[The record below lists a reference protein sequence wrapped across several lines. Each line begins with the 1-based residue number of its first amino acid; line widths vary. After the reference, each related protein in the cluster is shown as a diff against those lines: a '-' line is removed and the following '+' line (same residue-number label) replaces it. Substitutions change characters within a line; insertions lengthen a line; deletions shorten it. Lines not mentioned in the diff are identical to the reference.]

1 MKRPAPTS
9 WIVIAILGAAASITA
24 LAVDMTLPALPKI
37 AQTLQVSATEA
48 QFTVSAFLIAYAVAQ
63 LVYGPLSDR
72 FGRRPVLA
80 SSLAIFVAASA
91 LCAIADSI
99 DMLLLGRFCQ
109 GAGAAAS
116 MAIGRACIRDVYGA
130 SATGPMSWVML
141 IFGVG
146 PILAPLLGG
155 LIVGAGGW
163 QGVFV
168 CLLGIGAAVW
178 LVVFLFLGE
187 TNTRLNPDATRAG
200 PILRNFAMLGRH
212 RLFLGYALVTV
223 GLYGTL
229 FAMLSALP
237 FVLEARLA
245 ASPEEIGYSF
255 AAVMVGNGIGAFL
268 SARLSARL
276 GTLLSG
282 GPGAVALIVTGAAI
296 MIVSAA
302 AMAALVASGAA
313 GFAVYV
319 GPLFGVTLGIG
330 LSSPSLYAGVLV
342 PFPAIAGSVSALI
355 GVVQFVSGA
364 VLGALA
370 VALADPAGLNLGVQ
384 MAAQAALAAFAA
396 AVIVRP
402 ALKRLDPA
410 AER

>member
-9 WIVIAILGAAASITA
+9 WIVIAILGATAAITA
-24 LAVDMTLPALPKI
+24 LAVDMTLPALPGI
-37 AQTLQVSATEA
+37 AQTLQVSPTEA
-48 QFTVSAFLIAYAVAQ
+48 QFTVSAFLIAYAGAQ
-63 LVYGPLSDR
+63 LIYGPLSDR

-80 SSLAIFVAASA
+80 SSMAIFVAASA
-91 LCAIADSI
+91 LCAFADSI

-109 GAGAAAS
+109 GVGAAAS
-116 MAIGRACIRDVYGA
+116 MAIGRACIRDIYGTR
-130 SATGPMSWVML
+130 ATGPMSWVMM
-141 IFGVG
+141 IFGFG

-168 CLLGIGAAVW
+168 LLLGIGAAVW
-178 LVVFLFLGE
+178 LVIFLFLDE

-212 RLFLGYALVTV
+212 RLFLGYALVTI
-223 GLYGTL
+223 GLYGSL

-237 FVLEARLA
+237 FVLETRLA
-245 ASPEEIGYSF
+245 ASPEDIGFSF
-255 AAVMVGNGIGAFL
+255 AAVMIGNGIGAIL
-268 SARLSARL
+268 SARLSVR
-276 GTLLSG
+276 LSG
-282 GPGAVALIVTGAAI
+282 RVGAVSLILTGATI

-302 AMAALVASGAA
+302 AMSALVASGAA

-330 LSSPSLYAGVLV
+330 LSSPSLYAGVLA

-355 GVVQFVSGA
+355 GIIQFVSGA
-364 VLGALA
+364 VLGAAA
-370 VALADPAGLNLGVQ
+370 VALADPAGLNLGIQ
-384 MAAQAALAAFAA
+384 MAAQAALAAFAVA
-396 AVIVRP
+396 FIVRP
-402 ALKRLDPA
+402 ALQRLDLPA
-410 AER
+410 GA

>member
-9 WIVIAILGAAASITA
+9 WIVIAILGATAAITA
-24 LAVDMTLPALPKI
+24 LAVDMTLPALPDI
-37 AQTLQVSATEA
+37 ARSLRVSPTEA
-48 QFTVSAFLIAYAVAQ
+48 QFTVSAFLIAYAGAQ

-72 FGRRPVLA
+72 FGRRPVLV

-91 LCAIADSI
+91 LCAAADSI
-99 DMLLLGRFCQ
+99 HMLLLGRFCQ

-116 MAIGRACIRDVYGA
+116 MAIGRACIRDIYGTR
-130 SATGPMSWVML
+130 ATGPMSWVMT

-146 PILAPLLGG
+146 PIVAPLLGG

-212 RLFLGYALVTV
+212 RLFLGYALVTI

-237 FVLEARLA
+237 FVLETRLA
-245 ASPEEIGYSF
+245 ASPEDIGYSF
-255 AAVMVGNGIGAFL
+255 AALMVGNGIGAIL
-268 SARLSARL
+268 SARLSVRL
-276 GTLLSG
+276 
-282 GPGAVALIVTGAAI
+282 GAVALILTGASI

-302 AMAALVASGAA
+302 AMIAAVSAGAA

-330 LSSPSLYAGVLV
+330 LSSPSLYAGVLA
-342 PFPAIAGSVSALI
+342 PFPTVAGSVSSLI
-355 GVVQFVSGA
+355 GIVQFVSGA
-364 VLGALA
+364 ALGALA
-370 VALADPAGLNLGVQ
+370 VALIDPAGLSLGFQ
-384 MAAQAALAAFAA
+384 MALQAAIAAFAMA
-396 AVIVRP
+396 FIVRP
-402 ALKRLDPA
+402 ALKQLDLP